1 MAAKTNIVE
10 KDRVPIKAWLE
21 QSEIEPQALQQLKN
35 IASLPFV
42 FKHVAAMPDVHLG
55 IGATVGS
62 VVATQKAIIP
72 AAVGVDIGCG
82 MMAVKTPLDA
92 KLVQDNIKEIRH
104 SIERSIPVAHYGNRN
119 ISDRVLRF
127 SGWETIKQLDYVDKD
142 LTQKAQSQLGSLG
155 GGNHFVEICLDTE
168 SNVWVMLHSGS
179 RHIGK
184 NLAQRYMN
192 EAKKLL
198 KISGDNIPD
207 LDLAYLKEGSEEFV
221 SYIKALTW
229 CQDYAF
235 ENRQEMMA
243 RVLKDL
249 SHAVNGK
256 EQVKKLIEVNCHH
269 NYAAKEIHFGR
280 EVWVTR
286 KGAVRAQKNDLGII
300 PGSMGTRSYIVQ
312 GLGNEEAFQSCS
324 HGAGRKMSRSQAKR
338 EFSLEDLRKQTHG
351 VECRKDEGVIDEIP
365 GAYKDIDKV
374 MENQKDLVQVVATL
388 KQIMC
393 IKG

>member
-1 MAAKTNIVE
+1 MAAKTNITE
-10 KDRVPIKAWLE
+10 KDGVPIKAWLE

-35 IASLPFV
+35 IASLPFI

-55 IGATVGS
+55 IGATVGT
-62 VVATQKAIIP
+62 VIATQKAIIP

-92 KLVQDNIKEIRH
+92 KVVQDKIKEIRH
-104 SIERSIPVAHYGNRN
+104 SIERSIPVGHYGNKN
-119 ISDRVLRF
+119 ISESVMSF
-127 SGWETIKQLDYVDKD
+127 PGWETIKELAYVDRD

-168 SNVWVMLHSGS
+168 DNVWVMLHSGS

-198 KISGDNIPD
+198 KISAENIPD
-207 LDLAYLKEGSEEFV
+207 LDLAYLKEGSEEFN
-221 SYIKALTW
+221 SYIKTLTW

-235 ENRQEMMA
+235 ENRKEMMV

-249 SHAVNGK
+249 SYAVNNK
-256 EQVKKLIEVNCHH
+256 EPVKKLLEVNCHH

-280 EVWVTR
+280 QVWVTR

-300 PGSMGTRSYIVQ
+300 PGSMGTRSYIVR

-324 HGAGRKMSRSQAKR
+324 HGAGRRMSRTQAKR
-338 EFSLEDLRKQTHG
+338 NFSLADLRSQTQG

-374 MENQKDLVQVVATL
+374 MENQKDLVEVVATL

>member
-1 MAAKTNIVE
+1 MVKTNIIE
-10 KDRVPIKAWLE
+10 KDKVPIKAWID
-21 QSEIEPQALQQLKN
+21 QNEIEPQALQQLKN

-62 VVATQKAIIP
+62 VIATQKAIIP

-92 KLVQDNIKEIRH
+92 RLVQEKIKEIRH
-104 SIERSIPVAHYGNRN
+104 SIERSIPVGHYGNKN
-119 ISDRVLRF
+119 INDRVLSF
-127 SGWETIKQLDYVDKD
+127 SGWEILKDLDYVDKD
-142 LTQKAQSQLGSLG
+142 LFQKAQSQLGSLG
-155 GGNHFVEICLDTE
+155 GGNHFVEVCLDSE
-168 SNVWVMLHSGS
+168 NAVWVILHSGS

-198 KISGDNIPD
+198 RISGEHVPD
-207 LDLAYLKEGSEEFV
+207 VDLAYLKEDSEEFE
-221 SYIKALTW
+221 SYIRALIW

-235 ENRQEMMA
+235 ENRKEMMN
-243 RVLKDL
+243 RVLMDL
-249 SHAVNGK
+249 SYAVNNK
-256 EQVKKLIEVNCHH
+256 EPIKRLLEVNCHH

-286 KGAVRAQKNDLGII
+286 KGAVRAQKDDLGII
-300 PGSMGTRSYIVQ
+300 PGSMGTRSYIVR
-312 GLGNEEAFQSCS
+312 GLGNEESFQSCS
-324 HGAGRKMSRSQAKR
+324 HGAGRRMSRTQAKK
-338 EFSLEDLRKQTHG
+338 EFSIEDLRKQTQG

-374 MENQKDLVQVVATL
+374 MENQKDLVEVVAVL